1 MIRRNKIIIISGTS
15 GSGKTTLINHLM
27 NKEELNLTF
36 SISACSRKR
45 RPLEEHGKDY
55 FFLSPQ
61 KFLQKIKNNDFI
73 EWEEVYPNNFY
84 GTLKSSVDNIIQSG
98 KNILFDVDVKG
109 ALSIKEYFQDQACTI
124 FIQPPSLQ
132 VAEQRLRAR
141 QTESEKDLLVRVNK
155 MKKEIRFSNK
165 MDYRLINDD
174 LKIARTE
181 LYNYVVKFL
190 KL

>member
-1 MIRRNKIIIISGTS
+1 
-15 GSGKTTLINHLM
+15 M

-124 FIQPPSLQ
+124 FIQPPSLE

>member
-124 FIQPPSLQ
+124 FIQPPSLE